1 MSALS
6 LTGFARH
13 RVLVVGVAFPA
24 MLRRLAPF
32 FDVQIAAEPLSRD
45 RATLVERLAGCSAL
59 LDACE
64 LPIDASLL
72 ARLPFLT
79 AICRVGS
86 STAGLDLTAC
96 THARVLA
103 TSTPD
108 CSADEI
114 ARERMAKMAADDLV
128 AAFGFGRDAGRPRH
142 LLNPELRC
150 TLGCCL

>member
-6 LTGFARH
+6 LAGFARH
-13 RVLVVGVAFPA
+13 RVLAIGVAFPA
-24 MLRRLAPF
+24 MLDRLAPF
-32 FDVQIAAEPLSRD
+32 FDVQVVVEPLPHD
-45 RATLVERLAGCSAL
+45 GDALVERLAGCSAL

-79 AICRVGS
+79 AICRVGP
-86 STAGLDLTAC
+86 STAGLDVAAC
-96 THARVLA
+96 TNARVLA

-108 CSADEI
+108 CGADEI
-114 ARERMAKMAADDLV
+114 ARERMAQIAADDLV
-128 AAFGFGRDAGRPRH
+128 AAFGFGRDAGHPRH
-142 LLNPELRC
+142 LLNSELRC

>member
-1 MSALS
+1 MSTLS
-6 LTGFARH
+6 LAGFARH
-13 RVLVVGVAFPA
+13 RVLAVGVAFPS
-24 MLRRLAPF
+24 MLERLAPF
-32 FDVQIAAEPLSRD
+32 FDVEIVVEPSPRERD
-45 RATLVERLAGCSAL
+45 TLVERLAGKSAP

-86 STAGLDLTAC
+86 STAGLDLAAC
-96 THARVLA
+96 TNARVLA
-103 TSTPD
+103 TNTAD
-108 CSADEI
+108 CGADEI
-114 ARERMAKMAADDLV
+114 ARERMARLAADDLV
-128 AAFGFGRDAGRPRH
+128 AAFGFGRGAGHPRN